1 MKGKRFFVCAEVLGT
16 FFSYLEIIYS
26 INLATPPEVNI
37 EVPSDSDSSRRQSVY
52 SGRRRSSYQV
62 MSDNSS
68 INDFA
73 LDRKPCDDKG
83 TPELTNVGNGQNIAV
98 DDSVFHPIKRSN
110 SGHIPSADTGENG
123 KPQLNG

>member
-1 MKGKRFFVCAEVLGT
+1 MLSILG
-16 FFSYLEIIYS
+16 IIHS

-73 LDRKPCDDKG
+73 LDRKPCDETAASESNQVRID
-83 TPELTNVGNGQNIAV
+83 QNLPG
-98 DDSVFHPIKRSN
+98 DDSVFQPLKRSN
-110 SGHIPSADTGENG
+110 SGHIPCAETGENG
-123 KPQLNG
+123 KSYLKGD

>member
-1 MKGKRFFVCAEVLGT
+1 MLTKRLCISTIRNAEILHFLPKRLHLQVSAVCSCIHQDL
-16 FFSYLEIIYS
+16 LKQIILIS
-26 INLATPPEVNI
+26 VNFC
-37 EVPSDSDSSRRQSVY
+37 
-52 SGRRRSSYQV
+52 
-62 MSDNSS
+62 

-98 DDSVFHPIKRSN
+98 DDSVFHPLKRSN